1 MNIKTNFIAIFLFL
15 FVANTVFAQNKLFID
30 SASVS
35 TSVPDH
41 PRLLLLKGEEKILLK
56 NIKKD
61 AYWSDMHFSVLREA
75 DRIINLPLNERKLT
89 GRRLLDVSRNNIQ
102 RIFFLSYAYRMTG
115 EKKYSERAEAEMLQ
129 IASFRDWNPD
139 HFLDVAEMTLAMA
152 IGYDWNFNRLPEKSK
167 QTIKEAILEKGLKP
181 GMDRK
186 NNWLTAINN
195 WNQVCNTGISMG
207 ALAVYEE
214 NPTMS
219 VKLLNR
225 AIKSLPISM
234 KEYGPDGAY
243 PEGVGYWNYGTTFNV
258 VFLAALEKIYHTDF
272 GLSEMPGFMKTG
284 LFSQVMVTPAMNTF
298 CHSDAGTKAGFEPAV
313 FWFYA
318 KTKNPALLYN
328 QKKLYENDEKQKYLN
343 DRLFPLALIW
353 GASSGASLS
362 KPAEPKEL
370 MWVTKA
376 RIPVAVMRSSWN
388 DGKAIFLG
396 FKGGSPSSNHAHMD
410 GGSFFLETN
419 GVKWGLDL
427 GMQSYNQIE
436 VAGVDL
442 WNMSQNSSRW
452 DVFRLNNFAHN
463 TLILNDEKQ
472 LVTGN
477 ATIQSFSDK
486 DNNMWVTS
494 DISSLYSNAVRKAMR
509 AVSLVDKSYV
519 VVEDVITTGDKPV
532 KLRWNMTTEAT
543 KLVKV
548 SDNEL
553 LLTFQNKKLFLKI
566 EGVTH
571 IETYFKPAVP
581 SKAYESLNPGVSLM
595 GFEVTLPANSTQSIC
610 VFLMPEKVI
619 DYKNYKTVL
628 P

>member
-1 MNIKTNFIAIFLFL
+1 MKTIKLLSFILFANIFAIRSNP
-15 FVANTVFAQNKLFID
+15 VTD
-30 SASVS
+30 SISVS
-35 TSVPDH
+35 TAISDH
-41 PRLLLLKGEEKILLK
+41 PRLLLLKGEEMELLK

-61 AYWSDMHFSVLREA
+61 AYWSDMHFSVIREA
-75 DRIINLPLNERKLT
+75 DKIITEPLNVRKLI
-89 GRRLLDVSRNNIQ
+89 GKRLLDVSRDNLR

-115 EKKYSERAEAEMLQ
+115 EKRYSERAEAEMLQ
-129 IASFRDWNPD
+129 ISSFKDWNPN

-152 IGYDWNFNRLPEKSK
+152 IGYDWNFNRLSEKSK
-167 QTIKEAILEKGLKP
+167 QTIREAILDKGLKP
-181 GMDRK
+181 AMNRK
-186 NNWLTAINN
+186 NNWLSAINN
-195 WNQVCNTGISMG
+195 WNQVCNTGISLG
-207 ALAVYEE
+207 ALAVYEK

-258 VFLAALEKIYHTDF
+258 VFLATMEKIYHTDS
-272 GLSEMPGFMKTG
+272 GLSDIPGFMKTG

-298 CHSDAGTKAGFEPAV
+298 CHSDAGTRAGFEPAV

-328 QKKLYENDEKQKYLN
+328 QKKLYENDEKQKYLR

-376 RIPVAVMRSSWN
+376 RVPVAVMRSSWN
-388 DGKAIFLG
+388 DDKAIFLG

-410 GGSFFLETN
+410 GGSFFLEAN
-419 GVKWGLDL
+419 GVRWGLDL

-442 WNMSQNSSRW
+442 WNMEQNSSRW
-452 DVFRLNNFAHN
+452 DVFRLNNYVHN
-463 TLILNDEKQ
+463 TLTLNGEKQ

-477 ATIQSFSDK
+477 ATIENFSENE
-486 DNNMWVTS
+486 NNMWV
-494 DISSLYSNAVRKAMR
+494 ISNITSLYANSVQKAMR
-509 AVSLVDKSYV
+509 AVSLVDKSFV
-519 VVEDVITTGDKPV
+519 VVEDKIKTGDRPV

-543 KLVKV
+543 RLEKV
-548 SDNEL
+548 SENEL
-553 LLTFQNKKLFLKI
+553 VLTFQGKKLYMKI
-566 EGVTH
+566 EGVTN
-571 IETYFKPAVP
+571 IDTYFKPATP
-581 SKAYESLNPGVSLM
+581 SKAYESPNPGISLM
-595 GFEVTLPANSTQSIC
+595 GFELTLPANSIQSIR
-610 VFLMPEKVI
+610 VFLMPENEI
-619 DYKNYKTVL
+619 SYNRYNPLL

>member
-1 MNIKTNFIAIFLFL
+1 MNKLLAFLL
-15 FVANTVFAQNKLFID
+15 FVNIFAAQSSPLSD
-30 SASVS
+30 SISVS
-35 TSVPDH
+35 TNIPNH
-41 PRLLLLKGEEKILLK
+41 PRLLLLKGEENELLK

-61 AYWSDMHFSVLREA
+61 AYWNDMHASVLREA
-75 DRIINLPLNERKLT
+75 DRIITLPLNERKLV
-89 GRRLLDVSRNNIQ
+89 GRRLLDISRSNIQ

-115 EKKYSERAEAEMLQ
+115 EKRYSERAEEEMLQ
-129 IASFRDWNPD
+129 IASFSDWNPN

-152 IGYDWNFNRLPEKSK
+152 IGYDWNFNRLSDKSK
-167 QTIKEAILEKGLKP
+167 QTIKEAIIDKGLKP
-181 GMDRK
+181 GMNRN
-186 NNWLTAINN
+186 NNWLSAINN

-225 AIKSLPISM
+225 ALKSLPISM

-243 PEGVGYWNYGTTFNV
+243 PEGVGYWSYGTTFNV
-258 VFLAALEKIYHTDF
+258 VFLAAMDKIYHTDF
-272 GLSEMPGFMKTG
+272 GLSGIPGFMKTG
-284 LFSQVMVTPAMNTF
+284 LFSQVMISPALNTF

-318 KTKNPALLYN
+318 KTKKPALLYN
-328 QKKLYENDEKQKYLN
+328 EKKLYENDEKQKYLR

-353 GASSGASLS
+353 GVSSGASLS
-362 KPAEPKEL
+362 NPEVPNDL

-376 RIPVAVMRSSWN
+376 RVPVAVMRSSWN
-388 DGKAIFLG
+388 DAKAIFLG

-410 GGSFFLETN
+410 GGSFFLEAN

-442 WNMSQNSSRW
+442 WNMEQNSSRW
-452 DVFRLNNFAHN
+452 DVFRLNNYVHN
-463 TLILNDEKQ
+463 TLTLNGEKQ
-472 LVTGN
+472 LVSGN
-477 ATIQSFSDK
+477 ATIESSSDTE
-486 DNNMWVTS
+486 NFMWVIS
-494 DISSLYSNAVRKAMR
+494 DITSLYANTLQKAQR

-519 VVEDVITTGDKPV
+519 VVEDKIKTGDKPV

-548 SDNEL
+548 SENEL

-571 IETYFKPAVP
+571 IESYFKTATPA
-581 SKAYESLNPGVSLM
+581 KEYESQNPGVSLM
-595 GFEVTLPANSTQSIC
+595 GFEVTLPANSTQSIRI
-610 VFLMPEKVI
+610 FLMPEKEI
-619 DYKNYKTVL
+619 DCKNYKALL